1 MELSFSKPFAEMR
14 YHEFVYTT
22 APSIPFTHCFTT
34 RLGGAS
40 EDYLDSLNLGEN
52 RGDKPQN
59 VVENYRILREAMG
72 IEGKPLC
79 FTKQVHKTD
88 VRVVTSEDAREPFDP
103 FLYEADGI
111 VSNEAGLSL
120 ICFSADC
127 VPVLLCDPDAHVAG
141 AIHCGW
147 RSTVADILGAA
158 VGKMEELG
166 AKRENICAAIGP
178 GIELCCF
185 ETGPEVAEG
194 VKQLLGAPEI
204 YEGTFFEVPGTG
216 KYMVDLKETDRRHL
230 MQLGLQPD
238 NISVS
243 DECTCCSGDKYWSH
257 RRTGNER
264 GAQAALIVVG

>member
-1 MELSFSKPFAEMR
+1 LELSFSKPFAEMR

-34 RLGGAS
+34 RLGGVS
-40 EDYLDSLNLGEN
+40 EGYLDSLNLGEN

-59 VVENYRILREAMG
+59 VVENYRIVREAMG
-72 IEGKPLC
+72 IEDKPLC

-111 VSNEAGLSL
+111 VSDEIGLSL

-147 RSTVADILGAA
+147 RSTVADILGVA
-158 VGKMEELG
+158 VGRMEELG
-166 AKRENICAAIGP
+166 AKRENIRAAIGP

-194 VKQLLGAPEI
+194 VKKLLGKPEI

-216 KYMVDLKETDRRHL
+216 KFMVDLKETDRRHL
-230 MQLGLQPD
+230 MQLGLAPE

-257 RRTGNER
+257 RRTGSER